1 MSRTIGIIIT
11 AVWLACM
18 GALIQRDVWP
28 YWQAQ
33 DPPERQIPDGAHQVG
48 ILNSDGR
55 RVGTT
60 WVRTIRMAGNVTVQS
75 LTQLEVGEISN
86 LLPMAGSLFLDSEL
100 SYSDESVLDGFEF
113 RMESAVLSARVKGTR
128 FEGEFACIAEIGGMK
143 QSMALDTALSRFL
156 GDSLRPF
163 THLEGIQVGQSWRLR
178 LLDPIS
184 MLRGSGMEFRTQL
197 VRVTARETITHRGGA
212 VSCFRIETDG
222 AIAWAD
228 ERGRVLRQEVQ
239 VPLLGKWVIEDEP
252 YNNRSR
258 LNARKA
264 MMTLREQRVSTRS
277 DQADNR
283 AMASGAAAE

>member
-11 AVWLACM
+11 TIWLACM
-18 GALIQRDVWP
+18 GALIQRDIWP

-48 ILNSDGR
+48 IFNGDGR

-60 WVRTIRMAGNVTVQS
+60 WVRTIRMSGNVTVQS
-75 LTQLEVGEISN
+75 LTQLEIGELSN

-100 SYSDESVLDGFEF
+100 SYTDGSVLDGFEF

-128 FEGEFACIAEIGGMK
+128 FDREFACIAEIGGVK
-143 QSMALDTALSRFL
+143 QSMPLDTAQSRFL

-163 THLEGIQVGQSWRLR
+163 THIEGIEVGQSWRLR
-178 LLDPIS
+178 LLDPLS
-184 MLRGSGMEFRTQL
+184 MLRGSGMDFRTQL
-197 VRVTARETITHRGGA
+197 VRVTARETIAHRGA
-212 VSCFRIETDG
+212 EVSCYRIETEG

-252 YNNRSR
+252 YSDRSR
-258 LNARKA
+258 LDARKA
-264 MMTLREQRVSTRS
+264 MMALREQRVSTRS
-277 DQADNR
+277 GRTEDRD
-283 AMASGAAAE
+283 MASGPSAD